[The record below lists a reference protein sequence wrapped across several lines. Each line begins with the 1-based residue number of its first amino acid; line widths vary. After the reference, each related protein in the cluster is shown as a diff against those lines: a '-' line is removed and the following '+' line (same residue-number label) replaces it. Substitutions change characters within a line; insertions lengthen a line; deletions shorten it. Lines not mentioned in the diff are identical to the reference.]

1 MHCFAVVKFSAE
13 QKPSFENRIQLSNNL
28 DSNGIPKVSL
38 HWNIDDD
45 VFDSLEILLQ
55 NLGEQLIKKEYGRIG
70 IDRYVFDK
78 SFKNSKDIFASHH
91 HIGGTVMGIEKNNSV
106 VDKNFKVHDVDNLYI
121 LGSSIFKSGG
131 HANPTF
137 SIVQL
142 SLKLADYLNSS
153 A

>member
-1 MHCFAVVKFSAE
+1 
-13 QKPSFENRIQLSNNL
+13 
-28 DSNGIPKVSL
+28 
-38 HWNIDDD
+38 
-45 VFDSLEILLQ
+45 
-55 NLGEQLIKKEYGRIG
+55 
-70 IDRYVFDK
+70 
-78 SFKNSKDIFASHH
+78 
-91 HIGGTVMGIEKNNSV
+91 MGIEKNKSV

-153 A
+153 T

>member
-13 QKPSFENRIQLSNNL
+13 QKPSFENRIQLSNSL

-55 NLGEQLIKKEYGRIG
+55 NLGEQLVKKEYGRIG

-78 SFKNSKDIFASHH
+78 SFKNSKDIFKPSPYWRY
-91 HIGGTVMGIEKNNSV
+91 GDGN
-106 VDKNFKVHDVDNLYI
+106 
-121 LGSSIFKSGG
+121 
-131 HANPTF
+131 
-137 SIVQL
+137 
-142 SLKLADYLNSS
+142 
-153 A
+153 